1 MQTQKNQSLIDNSDT
16 RHWKLNLAMMWF
28 SQLMVMTGY
37 CAMMPFIPLLFKTQ
51 MGIESESECGLYVS
65 YFNIAGTLA
74 YTIFI
79 PIWGFLSDR
88 FGVKIMLLRGTF
100 GTALIFPIM
109 GYVNDPWVLIGL
121 RFVTAACAGTT
132 AASQALIVK
141 NTPDDKIGFA
151 LGIFSTAFWSG
162 ATMGYVAGGL
172 MVDLLGYKSTFIFCG
187 LLYFIGGISVL
198 FAHEDC
204 KPAPAKKAVTSRKK
218 SGNYLTNLIPAVT
231 IVAWIMLILFFCNG
245 FVRNFEAPYHA
256 MLVEKIVGTDKAA
269 FWTGVI
275 SAFAAVGAMASG
287 ALFGYL
293 ADKVKPEKLL
303 IPALLV
309 TAFTLVVQG
318 AATTLLAFGISKT
331 IMMLAG
337 GGIQPIIQK
346 ALTNVT
352 PKRKRGAVFGLSS
365 TFNGV
370 GIIVASFAAGGVI
383 YYFNTRVVF
392 YVSAVLTLL
401 LIPFSVMLLKKVY
414 KSPFYRRN
422 EK

>member
-1 MQTQKNQSLIDNSDT
+1 MEQANT

-88 FGVKIMLLRGTF
+88 YGVKIMLLRGTF

-109 GYVNDPWVLIGL
+109 GFVNDPWVLIFL
-121 RFVTAACAGTT
+121 RFITAACAGTT

-162 ATMGYVAGGL
+162 ATLGYVAGGL
-172 MVDLLGYKSTFIFCG
+172 MVAFLGYQSTFIFCG
-187 LLYFIGGISVL
+187 VLYFIGGISVL

-204 KPAPAKKAVTSRKK
+204 KPVPVKKNKRVYSKN
-218 SGNYLTNLIPAVT
+218 SNWLINMIPAVT
-231 IVAWIMLILFFCNG
+231 VVVWIMLLLFFLNG

-256 MLVEKIVGTDKAA
+256 MLVEKITGTEKAA
-269 FWTGVI
+269 FWTGI
-275 SAFAAVGAMASG
+275 LSAFAAVGAMASG

-293 ADKVKPEKLL
+293 SDRLPAEKLL

-309 TAFTLVVQG
+309 TGLTILVQG
-318 AATTLLAFGISKT
+318 FATSLIILGIAKV

-346 ALTNVT
+346 SLTNVT

-370 GIIVASFAAGGVI
+370 GIIAASFAAGGVI
-383 YYFNTRVVF
+383 YIFDTRAVF
-392 YVSAVLTLL
+392 FTAAILTFLFIPLSVFLL
-401 LIPFSVMLLKKVY
+401 RKVHN
-414 KSPFYRRN
+414 SPFYRN
-422 EK
+422 NK